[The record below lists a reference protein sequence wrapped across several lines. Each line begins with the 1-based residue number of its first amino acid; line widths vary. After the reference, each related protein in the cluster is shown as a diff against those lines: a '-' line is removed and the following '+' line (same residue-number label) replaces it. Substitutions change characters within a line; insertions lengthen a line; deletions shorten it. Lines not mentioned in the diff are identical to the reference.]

1 LKRKPPSGRSAPA
14 VAQAS
19 LGQALDASPFRP
31 LGPAG
36 AAPLLEKARTGGR
49 TGVLEVIGEGGTKA
63 AIMVREGCVVE
74 ATSGSV
80 RGREA
85 VLRIFLW
92 PSGQYRWLEEDVEE
106 ATPPELETSAL
117 VTEGLRR
124 RAVWQLMLRELPPLS
139 ARYEVDFGRL
149 APRLDELPAVARDLC
164 RLFDGRRSLA
174 DVFADASM
182 PELEAASIVGHLL
195 AAGIIQPGEPGD
207 VLVAPLPG
215 APARPNLEAPASER
229 HRVAADGEPNEP
241 RFPAA
246 TEQTEQTA
254 LVPVGHPD
262 RSVGPWRL
270 ATAGVALGVA
280 AAFMFSLGRGP
291 SPSSHTLLAPVNVR
305 SASTPEPPRSSVAD
319 SPPPIEQPA
328 VPSAP
333 PQRLPGAIPPT
344 PARDQDLCLRAR
356 NQEVSRRV
364 VAACE
369 RALPLASAGA
379 RAAVLGV
386 LARAAL
392 EQGRFGRAGELA
404 RQALALDPGLAEAYA
419 YLGFAE
425 AEAGR
430 REAAL
435 AAYRQYL
442 ALAPHGRLAH
452 DIQAIVSR

>member
-1 LKRKPPSGRSAPA
+1 
-14 VAQAS
+14 
-19 LGQALDASPFRP
+19 
-31 LGPAG
+31 
-36 AAPLLEKARTGGR
+36 
-49 TGVLEVIGEGGTKA
+49 
-63 AIMVREGCVVE
+63 
-74 ATSGSV
+74 
-80 RGREA
+80 
-85 VLRIFLW
+85 
-92 PSGQYRWLEEDVEE
+92 
-106 ATPPELETSAL
+106 
-117 VTEGLRR
+117 
-124 RAVWQLMLRELPPLS
+124 
-139 ARYEVDFGRL
+139 VDFGRL
-149 APRLDELPAVARDLC
+149 AARLDELPAVARDLC

-215 APARPNLEAPASER
+215 ATARHNLEAPASER

-262 RSVGPWRL
+262 RSVGPLRL
-270 ATAGVALGVA
+270 AAAGVALGVA

-291 SPSSHTLLAPVNVR
+291 SPSSHTPPAMVNVR
-305 SASTPEPPRSSVAD
+305 SAPAAQAPRSSVAD

-333 PQRLPGAIPPT
+333 PQRLRGAIPPT
-344 PARDQDLCLRAR
+344 PTRDQDLCLRAR
-356 NQEVSRRV
+356 DQEVSRRV

-369 RALPLASAGA
+369 RALSLASP
-379 RAAVLGV
+379 
-386 LARAAL
+386 
-392 EQGRFGRAGELA
+392 
-404 RQALALDPGLAEAYA
+404 ALALDPRLAEAYA